1 VGSRKVRPCTPSALH
16 ATVRGW
22 VNHVRYANSLG
33 LRKAVLARHGS
44 RFEIASSLSAKK
56 AHIA

>member
-1 VGSRKVRPCTPSALH
+1 
-16 ATVRGW
+16 VRGW